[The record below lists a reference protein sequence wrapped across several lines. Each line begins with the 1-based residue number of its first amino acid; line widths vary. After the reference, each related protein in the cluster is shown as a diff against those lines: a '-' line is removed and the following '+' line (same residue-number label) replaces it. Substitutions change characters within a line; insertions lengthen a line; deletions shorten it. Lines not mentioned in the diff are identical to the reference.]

1 MNYLAIDTSAEHLTV
16 VARVGKKSETF
27 YSEVCGAKHSEM
39 IIPAVESVLNKLD
52 ALPSDIDVFCSVV
65 GPGSFTGIRIG
76 VSTVKGF
83 ADALKKPVLG
93 VTSFDTL
100 AYNIQSGKVV
110 AAIDAR
116 HGCYYACPYL
126 DNKALTPAFVTEE
139 GLKET
144 AEGATI
150 LTYPY
155 TAFAVD
161 GKTALAAD
169 PAKGLKKAVE
179 DRLDEA
185 DENVDSLK
193 PLYLRLSQ
201 AEEGRK

>member
-1 MNYLAIDTSAEHLTV
+1 MNYLAVDTSAEHLTV
-16 VARVGKKSETF
+16 VARVKNKTETF
-27 YSEVCGAKHSEM
+27 YVDACGAKHSETV
-39 IIPAVESVLNKLD
+39 IPAVESVLNKLG
-52 ALPSDIDVFCSVV
+52 ASPSDIDVFCSVV

-76 VSTVKGF
+76 VSTIKGF
-83 ADALKKPVLG
+83 ADAFKKPVLG

-126 DNKALTPAFVTEE
+126 NNKALTPAFVTEKE
-139 GLKET
+139 LKEM

-150 LTYPY
+150 VSYPY
-155 TAFAVD
+155 ADFD
-161 GKTALAAD
+161 IEGKSPVAAD
-169 PAKGLKKAVE
+169 PAKGLIKAVE
-179 DRLDEA
+179 DKIEEA